1 MEQLDVRI
9 LDRDYRLSV
18 SEDDKPRL
26 LQAVEMVD
34 AKMRTIRDKGRIS
47 GIDRVAVMAA
57 LQLAHELL
65 GAGEASGAAREATGA
80 AATEETV
87 KRIRKINE
95 SLALEIKRQD
105 DLF

>member
-47 GIDRVAVMAA
+47 GIDRLAIMAA

-65 GAGEASGAAREATGA
+65 GAGEAAGAAPA
-80 AATEETV
+80 EETV
-87 KRIRKINE
+87 RRIRKINE